1 MHGTVQDVYRL
12 MCRTLPPPNPPEP
25 MSCWITHSPSMH
37 PGTAAT
43 TQGSLQGRLW
53 QQGLPCHGH
62 YIVRQDLKAT
72 RGNQV
77 ANLCTPSGKKG
88 RRIHEGR
95 CMAGL
100 AMPGGCKG
108 WIFHLP

>member
-1 MHGTVQDVYRL
+1 M
-12 MCRTLPPPNPPEP
+12 
-25 MSCWITHSPSMH
+25 
-37 PGTAAT
+37 
-43 TQGSLQGRLW
+43 
-53 QQGLPCHGH
+53 
-62 YIVRQDLKAT
+62 RQDLKAT